1 MTKSKKIL
9 AGVLTAVI
17 AVGAVSGIVL
27 GVRAANRQPVMVVS
41 AGELNYG
48 GGWYSSEM
56 QGMITSDVSQ
66 DVYLTDTQTVS
77 EVMVKE
83 GDTVQEGDV
92 LLTYD
97 TAMTSLN
104 LEREK
109 LNRQQID
116 LKVQVAQENLKK
128 LRNTI
133 RAYFS
138 RRIRERA
145 VFRVCRRS
153 LSPRK
158 NRRLRPRLRK
168 RRSAN
173 TGCAFTPTDTAR
185 YRKMCCWKRARAF
198 RII

>member
-128 LRNTI
+128 LRNTKPVSDNSGTGGWLRGSMRPAPI
-133 RAYFS
+133 R
-138 RRIRERA
+138 
-145 VFRVCRRS
+145 
-153 LSPRK
+153 
-158 NRRLRPRLRK
+158 
-168 RRSAN
+168 
-173 TGCAFTPTDTAR
+173 
-185 YRKMCCWKRARAF
+185 W
-198 RII
+198 